1 MFTFLSAFFRDVSLA
16 ETGVFGA
23 RAGEALFRIFP
34 FRKKII
40 RENID
45 HFLVWAGRGQMDT
58 DSLILENYRHMGMM
72 FFENFWLRNFRK
84 ETYTHSVQTD
94 FPPDLETGLK
104 SGVPAVILIGHLGN
118 WELLVA
124 GMPLLTG
131 HPVTFISKKIKNRSV
146 NWFMHALREQNLNR
160 MVPTAMARE
169 VINQELAAG
178 KPIGLAADQSAPL
191 KSYWS
196 YFLGRPVPIFL
207 GPASFALKH
216 RVPIFFLAPIRT
228 APGEFTIKGE
238 IIRTDDLNPADRESL
253 YILTERH
260 TRILETYINKFPEQ
274 YYWIHKRWKHSEKAS
289 DYLPAYTAFHTTGY

>member
-1 MFTFLSAFFRDVSLA
+1 VFTFFSAFFRDLSLA
-16 ETGVFGA
+16 ETGLTGA
-23 RAGEALFRIFP
+23 KAGEILYRLFP
-34 FRKKII
+34 FRKKTIS
-40 RENID
+40 ENIA
-45 HFLVWAGRGQMDT
+45 HFLVWAGRNQSEAE
-58 DSLILENYRHMGMM
+58 SLILGNYRHMGMM

-84 ETYTHSVQTD
+84 ETYTQSVQTD
-94 FPPDLETGLK
+94 FPPELEAGLR
-104 SGVPAVILIGHLGN
+104 SGVSAVILIGHLGN
-118 WELLVA
+118 WELLVS

-146 NWFMHALREQNLNR
+146 NRFMHSLREQNLNR

-196 YFLGRPVPIFL
+196 LFLGRPVPIFL

-216 RVPIFFLAPIRT
+216 QVPIFFLAPVRT

-238 IIRTDDLNPADRESL
+238 IIRTDDLDPKARESL

-260 TRILETYINKFPEQ
+260 TRVLETYIKKYPEQ
-274 YYWIHKRWKHSEKAS
+274 YYWIHKRWKHSGKAP
-289 DYLPAYTAFHTTGY
+289 DFLPAYTAFHTAGY